1 MDRHMGC
8 LLTGAITLWC
18 IYSVQNWCTRHH
30 STVLYMDM
38 DIAFRLKLNGPVWK
52 GLVNL

>member
-1 MDRHMGC
+1 MDRHMSC
-8 LLTGAITLWC
+8 LLAGASTLWC
-18 IYSVQNWCTRHH
+18 IYSVQNWCTTHH
-30 STVLYMDM
+30 STMYMDM